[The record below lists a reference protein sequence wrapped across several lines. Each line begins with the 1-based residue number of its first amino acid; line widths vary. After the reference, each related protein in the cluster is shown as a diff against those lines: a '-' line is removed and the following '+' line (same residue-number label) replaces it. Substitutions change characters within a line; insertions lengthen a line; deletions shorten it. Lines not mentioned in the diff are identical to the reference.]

1 MARKIA
7 SVFSRPDRH
16 AQQTLEARN
25 QSTSVPASQKYVT
38 PTALIDADDSPV
50 STKKRKQTESSHGT
64 DSHGN
69 GKGPAQQRVS

>member
-1 MARKIA
+1 VARKIA

-16 AQQTLEARN
+16 AQQTSEVRN

-38 PTALIDADDSPV
+38 PTALDADDSPV

-64 DSHGN
+64 VSHVN